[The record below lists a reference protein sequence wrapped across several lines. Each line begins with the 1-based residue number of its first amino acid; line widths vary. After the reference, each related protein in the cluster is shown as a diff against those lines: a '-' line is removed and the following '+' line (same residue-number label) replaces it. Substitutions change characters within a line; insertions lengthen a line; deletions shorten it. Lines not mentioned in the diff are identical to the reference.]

1 MFFKKR
7 EKFDDILKE
16 IQNRNL
22 LKRYCSL
29 ILGCL
34 LLSISFNLF
43 FLPKN
48 IVYGGVS
55 GISIVTNK
63 LFSISPS
70 VFVFIS
76 SMLLLVVSYFALG
89 WEKTKGSIAGSIIY
103 PICIKLTAN
112 IGTLIDFNTDNMILI
127 VVFGAMIAG
136 AGAGLNFKAGFST
149 GGTDIINLIIE
160 KYAKVSIGK
169 SMLMSDGLIILLAGF
184 FLTDSFFAWDNV
196 MYAIIVL
203 YIISILTDKVV
214 LGISQCKSFY
224 ILTEHETDI
233 KKFIMQH
240 LSHGVTVIEAR
251 GGYTGNRQ
259 KLIMCI
265 VPTKDYFIAKEGIL
279 KIDPN
284 AFFLVTDAYEV
295 SGGKVRR

>member
-1 MFFKKR
+1 
-7 EKFDDILKE
+7 
-16 IQNRNL
+16 
-22 LKRYCSL
+22 
-29 ILGCL
+29 
-34 LLSISFNLF
+34 
-43 FLPKN
+43 
-48 IVYGGVS
+48 
-55 GISIVTNK
+55 
-63 LFSISPS
+63 
-70 VFVFIS
+70 
-76 SMLLLVVSYFALG
+76 MLLLVVSYFTLG